1 MIACA
6 DDNDIIHKALSYESF
21 LFIISLIKIITT
33 IRYGT
38 DPGSDTNNYLH
49 WDRRK

>member
-6 DDNDIIHKALSYESF
+6 DDNDIIHKALFSESF
-21 LFIISLIKIITT
+21 FYNFSYIKIITT

-38 DPGSDTNNYLH
+38 GPGSDTNNYLR